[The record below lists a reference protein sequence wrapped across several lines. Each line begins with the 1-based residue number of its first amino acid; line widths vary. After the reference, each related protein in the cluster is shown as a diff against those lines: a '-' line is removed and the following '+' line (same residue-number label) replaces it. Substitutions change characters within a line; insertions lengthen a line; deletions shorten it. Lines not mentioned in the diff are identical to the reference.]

1 MARLVFRAASRR
13 VPSEDRVVS
22 VGISLVRALVDA
34 IERAGVDVSEY
45 LAAAGVTEDL
55 LQDADARIELP
66 VYDRLQELAVE
77 MSGDPALGLHMGE
90 HASLGAFHLVGHIA
104 AQCRTIREV
113 IDVFF
118 RFYRIVT
125 DVPPPQLVDEGDR
138 VRIVYQYQK
147 TKPVCNRLRSEFI
160 MTRFL
165 VIGRMFAGPNE
176 SPEEVWFE
184 HSAPSYVAEYRRIFE
199 GRARFD
205 KPSTGM
211 VLARELLDREQ
222 RYADPRLYA
231 VLRDKAEEAL
241 RRLDRGAT
249 LGERI
254 KDLVLCRVLEAKP
267 SLGDAA
273 REVGMTPRALR
284 RRLEA
289 EGTSFAAVVD
299 EARAELARRILGE
312 STTTIQ
318 EAAYRLGFAEVSS
331 FHRAFR
337 RWTGM
342 TPAAYRASLE

>member
-1 MARLVFRAASRR
+1 
-13 VPSEDRVVS
+13 VS

-34 IERAGVDVSEY
+34 IERAGVDVGEY
-45 LAAAGVTEDL
+45 LAAAGVTEEL
-55 LQDADARIELP
+55 LQDADARVDGP
-66 VYDRLQELAVE
+66 VYDRLQELAVV

-104 AQCRTIREV
+104 AQCRTVRDV
-113 IDVFF
+113 IDVFL
-118 RFYRIVT
+118 RYYRIVT
-125 DVPPPQLVDEGDR
+125 DIPPPQLIEEGKR
-138 VRIVYQYQK
+138 VRIVYQFQH
-147 TKPVCNRLRSEFI
+147 TTPVCNRLRSEFV

-165 VIGRMFAGPNE
+165 VIGRMFTGASE

-184 HSAPSYVAEYRRIFE
+184 HSAPSYAAEYNRIFG
-199 GRARFD
+199 GRERFRM
-205 KPSTGM
+205 PSTGM
-211 VLARELLDREQ
+211 VLDRALLDREQ

-231 VLRDKAEEAL
+231 MLRDKAEEAL

-249 LGERI
+249 LAERI
-254 KDLVLCRVLEAKP
+254 KDLVLCRVLDAKP
-267 SLGDAA
+267 SLSDAS

-284 RRLEA
+284 RKLEA

-299 EARAELARRILGE
+299 DARAELARRILGE
-312 STTTIQ
+312 ASTTIQ

-342 TPAAYRASLE
+342 TPSAYRASLE